1 MNMESLENKQN
12 ELKHMSYKVQQTIES
27 NRND

>member
-1 MNMESLENKQN
+1 MSMESLENKRN
-12 ELKHMSYKVQQTIES
+12 EPKHMNYKVQWTIES